1 MELLHGALDL
11 LILRR
16 LIFGAQRGQG
26 IARYP
31 TTSDEEVV
39 VEHGAL

>member
-26 IARYP
+26 IALSNNIR
-31 TTSDEEVV
+31 
-39 VEHGAL
+39 

>member
-16 LIFGAQRGQG
+16 LIFGRNTGRASR
-26 IARYP
+26 
-31 TTSDEEVV
+31 
-39 VEHGAL
+39 ALSNNIR